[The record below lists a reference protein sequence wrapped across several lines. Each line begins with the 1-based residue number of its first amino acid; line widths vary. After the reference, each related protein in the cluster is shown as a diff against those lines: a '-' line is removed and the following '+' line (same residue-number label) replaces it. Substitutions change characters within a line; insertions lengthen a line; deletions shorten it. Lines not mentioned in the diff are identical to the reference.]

1 MEKEG
6 SSKMEY
12 VVVGICIVVVALIV
26 ALLIYRRKMMSTPEG
41 ENKFD
46 QDSGAIIAKQISE
59 LSHSDQKIDELI
71 IPMEMLPAEEIS
83 DESKLVEITD
93 SKVLAHVN
101 NLVPGLAQASVAG
114 LNAVQAAKAGNE
126 VLYRAIIP
134 AGAKLTNSRATEG
147 AVRGFY
153 QGAGGIQGHADLV
166 AVQAQKGTA
175 VVANTAAAAMGVASM
190 VVGQYYM
197 TQINAE
203 IDEIS
208 DGISKITDFQ
218 DNEFRSRVFSL
229 VAHVKKITDF
239 QVEILDNDEL
249 RLSKIAQLDSMEE
262 QCTQLLGQV
271 NLTLADFAKKN
282 NLDYAS
288 YEKEL
293 KGAQNWYAYQKTL
306 LDVLY
311 KISDLRYTLHMGT
324 VSREQCIA
332 LLQTFVKQVEDTQ
345 TLLTGWHQTSVE
357 RLGIDTQEIRR
368 KRVGIDGVIHFIPG
382 LFNDDLNFRAI
393 DENTV
398 NLIEVQSSV
407 KSTAHLQ
414 DTSDLYA
421 EDVQLISKEGKI
433 YYYLPTEK
441 TE

>member
-1 MEKEG
+1 M
-6 SSKMEY
+6 
-12 VVVGICIVVVALIV
+12 
-26 ALLIYRRKMMSTPEG
+26 
-41 ENKFD
+41 
-46 QDSGAIIAKQISE
+46 
-59 LSHSDQKIDELI
+59 
-71 IPMEMLPAEEIS
+71 
-83 DESKLVEITD
+83 
-93 SKVLAHVN
+93 
-101 NLVPGLAQASVAG
+101 
-114 LNAVQAAKAGNE
+114 
-126 VLYRAIIP
+126 
-134 AGAKLTNSRATEG
+134 
-147 AVRGFY
+147 
-153 QGAGGIQGHADLV
+153 
-166 AVQAQKGTA
+166 
-175 VVANTAAAAMGVASM
+175 
-190 VVGQYYM
+190 
-197 TQINAE
+197 
-203 IDEIS
+203 
-208 DGISKITDFQ
+208 
-218 DNEFRSRVFSL
+218 FSL